1 MTGYLGA
8 KKSLDHQSDLTLARY
23 AMQCIH
29 LRSTRYWSNLT
40 LIGMKQGTFTPI
52 VFLGLD
58 FVS

>member
-29 LRSTRYWSNLT
+29 LRSTIDIRSNLT
-40 LIGMKQGTFTPI
+40 KHFLAC
-52 VFLGLD
+52 VFFLD
-58 FVS
+58 VN